1 MKAAGYRALIDFF
14 HLEVVR
20 PAVAS
25 FIHEKSE
32 RVSLRNEARTE
43 EYYPARYD
51 PGDSWRENLLFA
63 LKHEGVNLEVLAA
76 LFRLLSEEDMTG
88 LVRSAPTGRYV
99 RTAWFIY
106 EWLTGRVLPIPDLN
120 QGNYF
125 PVLDATVYYAL
136 PATGEDRRARRQR
149 VYDNL
154 PGTRDFCP
162 LVRRTETL
170 RSFDEERLDL
180 QAAEKIGRYPEGLVA
195 RATNYLY
202 SKETRSSWAIESLR
216 ADSKRTARFVE
227 LLRMAGRSDC
237 FSEEDLTRLQNA
249 IVEERYR
256 AKGFRVTQNY
266 VGESLGSGKEWIH
279 YVPPRPED
287 LPGLME
293 GWSVAAR
300 SLVGERVHP
309 VVSAAVT
316 GFGFVFLHPFDD
328 GNGRLHRFL
337 IHHVLAAG
345 RFTPEGLIFPVSA
358 TMLEKRREYDGALEY
373 YSREIALHVDYSIDK
388 EGVMTVKNDTA
399 SFYRY
404 PDLTVQTEALFG
416 FIRET
421 IDRHLTAELEYLEI
435 YDAAR
440 EEIRNLLDMPD
451 RKLDLFLRLCLE
463 GKGRV
468 SKTKRHLFPELED
481 GEISR
486 LEALVEK
493 TVAAREKP

>member
-1 MKAAGYRALIDFF
+1 
-14 HLEVVR
+14 
-20 PAVAS
+20 
-25 FIHEKSE
+25 
-32 RVSLRNEARTE
+32 
-43 EYYPARYD
+43 
-51 PGDSWRENLLFA
+51 
-63 LKHEGVNLEVLAA
+63 
-76 LFRLLSEEDMTG
+76 
-88 LVRSAPTGRYV
+88 
-99 RTAWFIY
+99 
-106 EWLTGRVLPIPDLN
+106 
-120 QGNYF
+120 
-125 PVLDATVYYAL
+125 
-136 PATGEDRRARRQR
+136 
-149 VYDNL
+149 
-154 PGTRDFCP
+154 
-162 LVRRTETL
+162 
-170 RSFDEERLDL
+170 
-180 QAAEKIGRYPEGLVA
+180 
-195 RATNYLY
+195 
-202 SKETRSSWAIESLR
+202 
-216 ADSKRTARFVE
+216 
-227 LLRMAGRSDC
+227 
-237 FSEEDLTRLQNA
+237 
-249 IVEERYR
+249 
-256 AKGFRVTQNY
+256 
-266 VGESLGSGKEWIH
+266 
-279 YVPPRPED
+279 
-287 LPGLME
+287 
-293 GWSVAAR
+293 
-300 SLVGERVHP
+300 